1 MGSEMCIRDRGFQQ
15 NITLSEDALVIS
27 LDPGHSRPAGDDQAV
42 KEMTSIRWIPSYD
55 RQIVG
60 TEDDGAQHPEKV
72 TSTLRPR
79 PIDSGSVGP
88 PGVDLHLQQQ
98 GSQVIASGKDSGAD
112 NGLLGSQSNEG
123 NVVAHS
129 VRGQGGQVLDGLNE
143 VRLALPVGADERR
156 HTWLQCDGRTH
167 VGPEVHQFQL
177 SNIHAFS

>member
-1 MGSEMCIRDRGFQQ
+1 
-15 NITLSEDALVIS
+15 
-27 LDPGHSRPAGDDQAV
+27 
-42 KEMTSIRWIPSYD
+42 MTSIRWIPSYD

-60 TEDDGAQHPEKV
+60 TEYDSAQHPEKV
-72 TSTLRPR
+72 TSTLSPR

-98 GSQVIASGKDSGAD
+98 GSQVITSGPHTGAHD
-112 NGLLGSQSNEG
+112 GLSGSQPDEWD
-123 NVVAHS
+123 VVAHA
-129 VRGQGGQVLDGLNE
+129 VRRQGGQVLDGLDE